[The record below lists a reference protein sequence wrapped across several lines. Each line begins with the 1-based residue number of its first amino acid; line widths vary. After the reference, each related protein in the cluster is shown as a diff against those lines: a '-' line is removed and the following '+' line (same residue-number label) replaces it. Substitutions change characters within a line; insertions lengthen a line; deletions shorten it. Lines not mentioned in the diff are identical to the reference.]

1 MKYDS
6 ATSAAAI
13 AMPIALVERAALA
26 SALAFVSRIPE
37 RRGAIPILA
46 NARLRAFDGGL
57 RIEATD
63 MDMSAVAHVPGAVD
77 SRFDVT
83 IPARLL
89 HDTLKGQSS
98 ELVEV
103 RPIAD
108 TVPMPVNGVRQHE
121 RVSFDFEGQETT
133 LNGMPACDFPEPEV
147 AGFTHRFTVR
157 ADLLRRLFDKTAFA
171 ISTEET
177 RYYLNGVYLH
187 VNSDGTFIC
196 VATDGHRLAKAEMA
210 TPEGAAGMP
219 GVIVPRK
226 AVAEALR
233 LIPRGT
239 SARPS
244 RELVTVSIGQS
255 RVRFQVG
262 DSWLDTKV
270 IDGCFPD
277 YQRVIP
283 TGNDKIL
290 RVEREPFA
298 AAIKAVMAVSS
309 DKSRPIKLS
318 ITDGLLEASRNDP
331 DNGRSSRLIEA
342 EFTAPDME
350 VGFNAKYLLDILGK
364 LESEVITVS
373 LSDPGSPALISDSE
387 GGPELYVLM
396 PMRI

>member
-1 MKYDS
+1 MKHDS
-6 ATSAAAI
+6 AISTAATAL
-13 AMPIALVERAALA
+13 PIALVERSALA

-37 RRGAIPILA
+37 RKGHIPILA
-46 NARLRAFDGGL
+46 NARLRAFEGGL

-63 MDMSAVAHVPGAVD
+63 LEVSAVAHVPGAVD

-83 IPARLL
+83 VPARLL

-103 RPIAD
+103 RPVAD
-108 TVPMPVNGVRQHE
+108 PVPMPAGGVRQHE

-133 LNGMPACDFPEPEV
+133 LHGMPACDFPEPAI
-147 AGFTHRFTVR
+147 AGFTHRFRVR
-157 ADLLRRLFDKTAFA
+157 ADVLRQLFDKTAFA

-187 VNSDGTFIC
+187 VNSDDTLFC
-196 VATDGHRLAKAEMA
+196 VATDGHRLARAEMPA
-210 TPEGAAGMP
+210 PDGAAGMP

-233 LIPRGT
+233 LIPKGT

-244 RELVTVSIGQS
+244 RELVTVSIGQN
-255 RVRFQVG
+255 RVRFQV
-262 DSWLDTKV
+262 DESWLDTKV
-270 IDGCFPD
+270 IDGHFPD

-283 TGNDKIL
+283 TGNDRTL
-290 RVEREPFA
+290 RIEREPFA

-309 DKSRPIKLS
+309 DKSRGVKLS
-318 ITDGLLEASRNDP
+318 ITDGLLEASRSDP
-331 DNGRSSRLIEA
+331 DNGCSSRLIEA
-342 EFTAPDME
+342 EFTASDME
-350 VGFNAKYLLDILGK
+350 IGFNAKYLLDILGK
-364 LESEVITVS
+364 LESDVVTIR
-373 LSDPGSPALISDSE
+373 LSDPGSPALVSDSE

-396 PMRI
+396 PMRV

>member
-1 MKYDS
+1 MKHES
-6 ATSAAAI
+6 AISTAAI
-13 AMPIALVERAALA
+13 ALPLALVERSALA

-37 RRGAIPILA
+37 RKGTIPILA

-63 MDMSAVAHVPGAVD
+63 MDMSAVWHVPGAVD

-83 IPARLL
+83 VPARLL

-103 RPIAD
+103 RPVAD
-108 TVPMPVNGVRQHE
+108 PVPMPAGGVRQHQ

-133 LNGMPACDFPEPEV
+133 LNGMPACDFPEPAI

-157 ADLLRRLFDKTAFA
+157 ADMLRRLLDKTAFA

-187 VNSDGTFIC
+187 VNSDDTLFC
-196 VATDGHRLAKAEMA
+196 VATDGHRLARAEIPA
-210 TPEGAAGMP
+210 PDGAAGMP

-233 LIPRGT
+233 LIPKGT
-239 SARPS
+239 NAKPS
-244 RELVTVSIGQS
+244 RELVTVSIGPS

-270 IDGCFPD
+270 IDGHFPD

-290 RVEREPFA
+290 RVEREAFA
-298 AAIKAVMAVSS
+298 AAVKAVMAVSN
-309 DKSRPIKLS
+309 DKSRGVKLS
-318 ITDGLLEASRNDP
+318 ITDGLLEASRSDP
-331 DNGRSSRLIEA
+331 DNGCSSRIVEA
-342 EFTAPDME
+342 EFNASDME

-364 LESEVITVS
+364 LESEAVTFL
-373 LSDPGSPALISDSE
+373 LSDPGSPALIFDTQ

-396 PMRI
+396 PMRV